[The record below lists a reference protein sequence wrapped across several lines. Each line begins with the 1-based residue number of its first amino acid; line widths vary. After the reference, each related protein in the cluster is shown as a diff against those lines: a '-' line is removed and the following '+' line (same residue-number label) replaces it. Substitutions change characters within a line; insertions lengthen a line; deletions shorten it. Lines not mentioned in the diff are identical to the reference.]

1 MTRGVV
7 SVNIAKMQ
15 SKNGVTQ
22 IAGQVLESL
31 PNTTF
36 KVLLSDGREIMAH
49 LAGKLRLYRI
59 RVLPGDKVQVEMSPY
74 DQNKGRI
81 IYRGK

>member
-1 MTRGVV
+1 
-7 SVNIAKMQ
+7 MQ